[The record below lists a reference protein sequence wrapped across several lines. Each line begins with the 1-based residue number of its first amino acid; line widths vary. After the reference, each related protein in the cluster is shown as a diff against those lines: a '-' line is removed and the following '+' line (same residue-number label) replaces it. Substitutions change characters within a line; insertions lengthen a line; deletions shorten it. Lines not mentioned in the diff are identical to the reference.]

1 MQICDVN
8 GVIEM
13 REKRNWM
20 KMCGVVFALM
30 LSMAAF
36 AETRRTPLVKYPGE
50 VGQHGWKFRGAEKG
64 KVVYIPFEGY
74 YKSKG
79 GRIESPV
86 FKLDKKAGENAWY
99 ELKFEAKSLED
110 GYWWVDFCLFCIIG
124 HGALKPQHTI
134 SR

>member
-79 GRIESPV
+79 GALRV
-86 FKLDKKAGENAWY
+86 RCL
-99 ELKFEAKSLED
+99 SLTRRRARTL
-110 GYWWVDFCLFCIIG
+110 GM
-124 HGALKPQHTI
+124 
-134 SR
+134 S